1 MHGAKFRIYTVK
13 YDVAL
18 VVGEDERGKEMRAIT
33 DVVKEM
39 GTDLAVARR
48 EWGVVGSV

>member
-18 VVGEDERGKEMRAIT
+18 VVGGDECGKEMRAIT

-48 EWGVVGSV
+48 EWEVVSSV

>member
-13 YDVAL
+13 YVVTL
-18 VVGEDERGKEMRAIT
+18 VVWGDECGKEMRAIT